1 MNEFNYITNF
11 AGNFMKALFIKK
23 IIPLLLLAS
32 IYTYGQ
38 GIIKG
43 TVTDSLTAHQLKG
56 ARIIL
61 TGTTFN
67 SVSDINGEF
76 IITGIPAGDYILK
89 ASYLGYKE
97 KKILVTVKSEETQ
110 ILNIELLPNIKNGM
124 DLTDQAKSQAEA
136 INLQNSSN
144 SIKNVI
150 SGNKLRTMPDENI
163 SAALSRLPGVSIID
177 KPFTNLLTPS
187 SGSYLINES
196 SVGIIFPPNNDFSF
210 ADNPASVVL
219 IRGMSSKYS
228 NITIDGIR
236 IPSAF
241 ANDKSIDLNIFPQ
254 RYFQSIELQ
263 KTITSDE
270 DADATAG
277 AIKIMTGK
285 APDKRT
291 IRTALSGNY
300 NKLDKSAGQY
310 NFTGNYGERF
320 FNNLLGVQVDA
331 NLGKKILSSEHYNK
345 GFFRPTGS
353 YLYTNAV
360 RERKGTNILID
371 FNTPDG
377 GSVKFNNFFNQV
389 NTDNFES
396 RVDTNYLPMH
406 IFDYIE
412 TRQRIFLSS
421 IGGSNYLSGF
431 NIDWNAAYSESKSDH
446 PFNYTLSFFGQNI
459 FIPANNK
466 QQYLDNTIDNPTK
479 NYCKEKSVSINFS
492 RKYKISDEI
501 LGSLK
506 FGGKYRTNSRLYD
519 ENLYAETGSLAGVY
533 QYRKLADDSL
543 QLKDFSSTRF
553 DGLLGTSKFNIPY
566 TLFQDNPPGERI
578 IFDKYGIP
586 LISKDAL
593 HLWRQLNYSPYYA
606 NNGPDINSYN
616 FSESVFAGYIM
627 HSLNFGQSAK
637 FITGIRVE
645 NEHDRYFGYYFPEV
659 LKKVDNLYNGLPQ
672 QTHTYDYNKITV
684 LPDFQMILR
693 PADFL
698 NIRMAAYE
706 TLIRPDIIARMPRIF
721 AAHIDGISQNGADA
735 GNYLNMGNPNLKNA
749 DVWNYEFQTQF
760 YGNDIGQFSINA
772 FYKSITG
779 MVHATNGIT
788 VSGAGIIDSLGMNLK
803 SLPIG
808 YPFNIN
814 SYYNLYTYYQTS
826 KPTRIWGFEI
836 EHQANFRYLPG
847 LLKNIILN
855 YNLTVLRSETWAI
868 DVIHMITTNTQ
879 DVLSYHLQKLDNMP
893 EFFAN
898 IILGYDIEGFS
909 LRISYFY
916 RGGYLISDYY
926 NSAQIRENK
935 FAKLDIAVRQAVLK
949 NFNIFVNL
957 NNITNSKEEV
967 LYNSTYPALS
977 TPIQAYRTGFNFDFG
992 IGIDL

>member
-1 MNEFNYITNF
+1 
-11 AGNFMKALFIKK
+11 MKRYLIIKVFLILGLNALCI
-23 IIPLLLLAS
+23 
-32 IYTYGQ
+32 YGQ

-67 SVSDINGEF
+67 AVSDINGEF
-76 IITGIPAGDYILK
+76 IITGTPDGDYILQ
-89 ASYLGYKE
+89 SSFLGYKVY
-97 KKILVTVKSEETQ
+97 KVLVNIKSDETQ
-110 ILNIELLPNIKNGM
+110 ILNIELTPNTKNGT
-124 DLTDQAKSQAEA
+124 DLTGQAKSQAEA

-144 SIKNVI
+144 NIKNII
-150 SGNKLRTMPDENI
+150 SGKKLRTMPDENI
-163 SAALSRLPGVSIID
+163 SSALSRLPGVSIIY
-177 KPFTNLLTPS
+177 KPFRNLLTYS
-187 SGSYLINES
+187 SGGYSINES
-196 SVGIIFPPNNDFSF
+196 SLSIIFPPNDNFTF

-219 IRGMSSKYS
+219 IRGMDSKYS
-228 NITIDGIR
+228 NITLDGIR
-236 IPSAF
+236 IPPAF

-254 RYFQSIELQ
+254 RYFQNIELR

-277 AIKIMTGK
+277 AINIVTGK

-291 IRTALSGNY
+291 IRAELSGNY
-300 NKLDKSAGQY
+300 NKLEKSAGQY

-320 FNNLLGVQVDA
+320 FNNLLGLQVDA
-331 NLGKKILSSEHYNK
+331 NLEKNILSSEYYEK
-345 GFFRPTGS
+345 GIFSLIGN

-360 RERKGTNILID
+360 RERKGMNILID

-396 RVDTNYLPMH
+396 RVDTNHMPMY
-406 IFDYIE
+406 IFNDIE
-412 TRQRIFLSS
+412 TKQKIFFSS
-421 IGGSNYLSGF
+421 IQGNNYLSGF
-431 NIDWNAAYSESKSDH
+431 NINWNAAYSESKTDH
-446 PFNYTLSFFGQNI
+446 PFNYGLTFLGQSRFGPPI
-459 FIPANNK
+459 GNK
-466 QQYLDNTIDNPTK
+466 PDYLDHTIDNPAK
-479 NYCKEKSVSINFS
+479 NYCIEKSLSINFS
-492 RKYKISDEI
+492 RGYNISNEI
-501 LGSLK
+501 SGRLK

-519 ENLYAETGSLAGVY
+519 ENLYAESGSVSGKY
-533 QYRKLADDSL
+533 KYRKLADDSL
-543 QLKDFSSTRF
+543 QLKDFSGTRF
-553 DGLLGTSKFNIPY
+553 DGLVGTSKFNLPY
-566 TLFQDNPPGERI
+566 TLFQDNPPGEHI
-578 IFDKYGIP
+578 IFDKYAIP

-616 FSESVFAGYIM
+616 FSENVFAWYII
-627 HSLNFGQSAK
+627 HYFNLGQSAK

-645 NEHDRYFGYYFPEV
+645 NEHNRYFGYYFPEV
-659 LKKVDNLYNGLPQ
+659 AKKVDNLYNGLPQ
-672 QTHTYDYNKITV
+672 QTNTYDYNKITM
-684 LPDFQMILR
+684 LPDIQMILR

-698 NIRMAAYE
+698 NIRMAAYK

-721 AAHIDGISQNGADA
+721 AAHIDGISHNGADA

-772 FYKSITG
+772 FYKNITG

-788 VSGAGIIDSLGMNLK
+788 VTGAGIIDSLGMSLK
-803 SLPIG
+803 SLPIS
-808 YPFNIN
+808 YPFKIN
-814 SYYNLYTYYQTS
+814 SYYNLYAYYQTS

-855 YNLTVLRSETWAI
+855 YNLTILRSETWTI
-868 DVIHMITTNTQ
+868 DVIHMITANTQ

-898 IILGYDIEGFS
+898 IILGYDIKDFS
-909 LRISYFY
+909 FRISYFY
-916 RGGYLISDYY
+916 RDGYYISDYY

-935 FAKLDIAVRQAVLK
+935 FAKLDIAVRQTVLK
-949 NFNIFVNL
+949 NFNIFLNL

-967 LYNSTYPALS
+967 LINNTFPEVS

-992 IGIDL
+992 VGFEL